1 MKQAEEDLLVIAAQ
15 AGNEKAFAYLFRH
28 YHKPLLR
35 FAFGLSRDRQLAQD
49 AVQEAWIRIAGTLR
63 RLDDPR
69 AFRSWI
75 YRAVRWRVLD
85 LLKKPREPVVPLDEN
100 SIAQISTSPPAEST
114 EAVELSG
121 FMAQLPAIDRQALR
135 LFYLQEMTIAEIA
148 VVLGIPP
155 GTVKSRLNRAR
166 TRMRELFE
174 HQTRSQ

>member
-1 MKQAEEDLLVIAAQ
+1 MNQAEEDLLVISAQ
-15 AGNEKAFAYLFRH
+15 AGNEKAFGYLFRH

-35 FAFGLSRDRQLAQD
+35 FAYGLGRDRQLAQD

-85 LLKKPREPVVPLDEN
+85 LLKKPREPVVPLDERVT
-100 SIAQISTSPPAEST
+100 AQPVNTHTQEST
-114 EAVELSG
+114 EAEELTG
-121 FMAQLPAIDRQALR
+121 MMAKLPGIDRQALH
-135 LFYLQEMTIAEIA
+135 LFYLQEMKIAEIA
-148 VVLGIPP
+148 VVLEIPP

-166 TRMRELFE
+166 ARLRELFE
-174 HQTRSQ
+174 HQIRSQ

>member
-1 MKQAEEDLLVIAAQ
+1 MNQAEEDLLVISAQ
-15 AGNEKAFAYLFRH
+15 AGNEKAFGFLFRH

-35 FAFGLSRDRQLAQD
+35 FAYGLGRDRQLAQD

-85 LLKKPREPVVPLDEN
+85 LLKKPRVPLVSLDE
-100 SIAQISTSPPAEST
+100 SMTAQTVSDPPPDSAAAE
-114 EAVELSG
+114 ALRG
-121 FMAQLPAIDRQALR
+121 MMAKLPGIDRQALH
-135 LFYLQEMTIAEIA
+135 LFYLQEMKIAEIA
-148 VVLGIPP
+148 VVLEIPP

-166 TRMRELFE
+166 TRLKDLYE
-174 HQTRSQ
+174 HQMRSQ